1 MRNHDETNKAEPLS
15 GLQGEKGAKSVMLA
29 HKDELVSVPF
39 PEGAVDL
46 DTGEDLEK
54 WGGG

>member
-1 MRNHDETNKAEPLS
+1 MHKR
-15 GLQGEKGAKSVMLA
+15 QGAKSVMLA

-46 DTGEDLEK
+46 DTEEELENGVVGEDFFI
-54 WGGG
+54 